1 MGSAQNKKSFFKRF
15 WLLIL
20 CVVILVIIFGIVLKL
35 NQGNNREESGGK
47 DKYQYNDQYNTS
59 GYRDIFRTSTAYT
72 DYGEPNF
79 TYSPTSIDEITSIV
93 PLGNANSGERVNATT
108 GGGNHNIPTDH
119 IYVRVGQESTLVRF
133 NVYAVANCTLVAM
146 DYTKGRWASADGTP
160 NQLDDFGFT
169 FQFSRNLFLMI
180 LHLTELSPEIQ
191 SKVGVLNESNQNFFE
206 IPIKA
211 GELLGIGGGSP
222 TLTVFDLWCVDTNK
236 TAKFIHPERYGIK
249 GGCSVNALDYFAE
262 PLRSQLY
269 SKLPQRPE
277 PRAGEFAYDI
287 DGKLVGNWFPLSESA
302 KITDAVPTL
311 SFFYY
316 NYDPS
321 IIYIGY
327 TTTQTVYV
335 VKNNGPDPAT
345 IDKNSGLIKY
355 EAMNQRHKEA
365 ADRDGT
371 GFQTE
376 GTFLV
381 QMLNDRNIKVEFFE
395 GKTAGEVTSFTEN
408 AIEYDR

>member
-1 MGSAQNKKSFFKRF
+1 MGSAQDKKSFFKRF
-15 WLLIL
+15 WLIIL
-20 CVVILVIIFGIVLKL
+20 CVVILVIIFSIVFKL
-35 NQGNNREESGGK
+35 NQGNNRENSNLK
-47 DKYQYNDQYNTS
+47 DNYQNNNQYNVS

-79 TYSPTSIDEITSIV
+79 TYSPTPIDEITSIV

-108 GGGNHNIPTDH
+108 GGGNHNIPSDH
-119 IYVRVGQESTLVRF
+119 ISVRVGQESTVVRF

-146 DYTKGRWASADGTP
+146 DYTKDRWASANGTP

-169 FQFSRNLFLMI
+169 FQFSKNLFLMI
-180 LHLTELSPEIQ
+180 EHLTELSSEIQ
-191 SKVGVLNESNQNFFE
+191 SKVGVLKEGDQNFFE

-211 GELLGIGGGSP
+211 GELLGIGGGNP

-236 TAKFIHPERYGIK
+236 TAKFIHPERYATK
-249 GGCSVNALDYFAE
+249 NRCAVNALDYFAE

-287 DGKLVGNWFPLSESA
+287 DGKLVGNWFPLSA
-302 KITDAVPTL
+302 KKTEAFPTL

-327 TTTQTVYV
+327 TTAQTVYV

-355 EAMNQRHKEA
+355 EAMNQRHKEI
-365 ADRDGT
+365 ADKTGT

-381 QMLNDRNIKVEFFE
+381 HMLGDRNIKVEFFE
-395 GKTAGEVTSFTEN
+395 GKTADEVTSFTEN